1 MKISIVRITKQ
12 GMKRLEE
19 VFSYHYVEKIDFIS
33 FKSLIIQYVEQQSLA
48 VVEMILGTPS
58 CSY

>member
-19 VFSYHYVEKIDFIS
+19 VFSYYVEKIDFIS

>member
-1 MKISIVRITKQ
+1 MKISIVKITKQ
-12 GMKRLEE
+12 GTK
-19 VFSYHYVEKIDFIS
+19 YVEKIDFIS

-48 VVEMILGTPS
+48 VVEKILGTPS